1 MSRAA
6 DKEAESN
13 AAMMSEE
20 EMRST
25 VLYNS
30 YGEKLVYAG
39 GGMWTP
45 EQPHPET
52 EEEKAEFESRF
63 SHPKISVWQ
72 TVLQLTIPPVVTA
85 VAAVVLRFTLG
96 RSVAAFASAGW
107 LILMAAGALLLY
119 TLFRLKSIIIFV
131 VRVYQVRAPM
141 SVRGRCHMVPTC
153 SDYMILAVRKY
164 GALRG
169 LIKGIK
175 RLHRCDGT
183 YRKDMP

>member
-1 MSRAA
+1 MARTE
-6 DKEAESN
+6 DENNELN

-30 YGEKLVYAG
+30 YGEKLIYAG
-39 GGMWTP
+39 GGIWTP

-52 EEEKAEFESRF
+52 EEEKAEFDSRF

-72 TVLQLTIPPVVTA
+72 TVLQLAIPPAVTA

-119 TLFRLKSIIIFV
+119 ALIRLRSIIIFAV
-131 VRVYQVRAPM
+131 HVYQVRAPM

-169 LIKGIK
+169 LVKGIK